1 MNIVLEKQDY
11 SINNVYFSEPIKN
24 SIIENSKFIRLIYST
39 DIVTMNGIYIR
50 IKLNNITR
58 GNDPSTY
65 KVFFNIE
72 NNESVITYIKE
83 VENDILDK
91 VNIKNKKKINKIAEQ
106 IIGNIKYI
114 DSVKHIN
121 DSLILKISGIWE
133 TETEYGLTF
142 KII

>member
-11 SINNVYFSEPIKN
+11 SINNVYFNEPIKN

-58 GNDPSTY
+58 MNEPMSH
-65 KVFFNIE
+65 KMVFNIE
-72 NNESVITYIKE
+72 NNESVINYIKE

-91 VNIKNKKKINKIAEQ
+91 INIKNKKKINRIADQ

>member
-1 MNIVLEKQDY
+1 MFL
-11 SINNVYFSEPIKN
+11 
-24 SIIENSKFIRLIYST
+24 
-39 DIVTMNGIYIR
+39 
-50 IKLNNITR
+50 
-58 GNDPSTY
+58 
-65 KVFFNIE
+65 NIE
-72 NNESVITYIKE
+72 NNEGVINYIKQ

-91 VNIKNKKKINKIAEQ
+91 INIKNKKKINRIADQ